1 MEIVATNSISDTNT
15 VIQKPH
21 EFSELLLC
29 SSVIFITNVLST
41 YYYGDYVYCVLFCG
55 LTGSSLMFHYNS
67 NIYTYIID
75 KICILGVVSYGGYVL
90 YNNSTPEKIIH
101 VSFAVFLF
109 TVTIFLYCYGYWVK
123 DYCYH
128 PDKCIGDK
136 YHCMLH
142 IISSFGHHLVL
153 VL

>member
-1 MEIVATNSISDTNT
+1 M
-15 VIQKPH
+15 
-21 EFSELLLC
+21 F
-29 SSVIFITNVLST
+29 
-41 YYYGDYVYCVLFCG
+41 G
-55 LTGSSLMFHYNS
+55 LTGSSLMFHYNP

-75 KICILGVVSYGGYVL
+75 KICISGVVSYGGYVL

-128 PDKCIGDK
+128 PDRDIGDK

-142 IISSFGHHLVL
+142 IVSSIGHHLVL